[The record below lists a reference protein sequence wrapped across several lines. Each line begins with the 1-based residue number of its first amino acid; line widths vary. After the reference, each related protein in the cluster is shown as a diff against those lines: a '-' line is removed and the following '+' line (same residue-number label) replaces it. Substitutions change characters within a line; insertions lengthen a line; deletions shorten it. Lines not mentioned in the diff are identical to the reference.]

1 MDFAF
6 ATSGEK
12 RIWKGYT
19 TITKNEGITGN
30 TELLRKSPWYE
41 VAMFTLSLDQLNIRI
56 QVKNAMSPW
65 PIQTFVLSRTEITL
79 FLLKKSS

>member
-1 MDFAF
+1 MDFEF
-6 ATSGEK
+6 AISGEK

-19 TITKNEGITGN
+19 TVTKTGN

-65 PIQTFVLSRTEITL
+65 PKQTLVLSRTEITL

>member
-41 VAMFTLSLDQLNIRI
+41 VAMFTLSLDQLNIRT
-56 QVKNAMSPW
+56 QVKNAMSAW
-65 PIQTFVLSRTEITL
+65 PI
-79 FLLKKSS
+79 